1 MFKIDDKVIHPGMG
15 VCTITDIKYKNLG
28 KLGTKQFYVL
38 SPLYD
43 TCKTTIFVP
52 VDSTKIVLKKL
63 LSGEEIIDLLN
74 KIDFSRSVWVDN
86 DVIRKETFFK
96 ILKSGD
102 RKEVILML
110 KELHEQRIE
119 KERNGKRLHVNDEK
133 ILCEAEKIIHEEL
146 AFSMNI
152 SIEDVGDY
160 IVKHIN
166 K

>member
-1 MFKIDDKVIHPGMG
+1 M
-15 VCTITDIKYKNLG
+15 
-28 KLGTKQFYVL
+28 
-38 SPLYD
+38 
-43 TCKTTIFVP
+43 P

-63 LSGEEIIDLLN
+63 LSEEEIIDLLN